1 MHAVRSP
8 HLRFMKKLLFVLYLL
23 VSLVPYVSA
32 EPYSDRELADFV
44 RKCVSAEYS
53 DRELADLV
61 RKSDNGDGLASH
73 QLYDYYSKQGK
84 AELARHYLF
93 KGAKQGNS
101 AAFLSLAQAYEDGKY
116 GISRDYKEA
125 IKWYS
130 KGMEYDS
137 KSSLGIPCAYIS
149 ACSSLLFIHPAP
161 STEGQFHLA
170 ALDERKNLR
179 TYFKEIN
186 TRLTMR
192 PPGSKVDID
201 LVKVVAA
208 GSDPS
213 ASGGTYRRYGEKT
226 VSNKIEIYFDE
237 INKSYP
243 YRNTAESFWK
253 RQVQLV
259 DTCAHELAHVYFS
272 QRYPLLANC
281 SDESQKRLY
290 EGHATNAAYEYM
302 KREFSRVHTPEKY
315 AELFL
320 TPEYKGYFFWFRANC
335 LMPDEKE
342 VMWYKIDTW
351 EREAARGEEPYTR
364 AQAAWKD

>member
-8 HLRFMKKLLFVLYLL
+8 HLRFMKKLLFVLCLL

-32 EPYSDRELADFV
+32 ESYYVSAKSYSD
-44 RKCVSAEYS
+44 K
-53 DRELADLV
+53 ELADLV
-61 RKSDNGDGLASH
+61 IKSDNGDGESSQKLCV
-73 QLYDYYSKQGK
+73 YYSNQGK
-84 AELARHYLF
+84 AELVRHYLF
-93 KGAKQGNS
+93 KGAKQGNKWS
-101 AAFLSLAQAYEDGKY
+101 IIFLARAYENGER
-116 GISRDYKEA
+116 GISKDYKEA
-125 IKWYS
+125 IKWYYKLQS
-130 KGMEYDS
+130 CEDYEVANS
-137 KSSLGIPCAYIS
+137 ALWASLGL
-149 ACSSLLFIHPAP
+149 SSMNNGYF
-161 STEGQFHLA
+161 FHMTDNQIYLA
-170 ALDERKNLR
+170 ALDERKYLR

-186 TRLTMR
+186 ARLTMR

-237 INKSYP
+237 INKRYP

-259 DTCAHELAHVYFS
+259 DTCTHELAHVYFS

-281 SDESQKRLY
+281 SDESKKRLY

-302 KREFSRVHTPEKY
+302 KREFWCGVLTPEKY

-320 TPEYKGYFFWFRANC
+320 TPEYKGYFFWFRTNC